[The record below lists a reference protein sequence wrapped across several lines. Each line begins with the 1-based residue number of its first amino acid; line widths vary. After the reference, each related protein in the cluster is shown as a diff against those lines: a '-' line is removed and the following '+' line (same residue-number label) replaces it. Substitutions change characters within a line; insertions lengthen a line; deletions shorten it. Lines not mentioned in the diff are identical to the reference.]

1 MVNPPEVP
9 MDTAPVHP
17 EYPVRTKRLR
27 LRPVRA
33 DDLEAVYAHRS
44 LPEVALYLPHEPHTR
59 EVTAQTL
66 RRLIAGE
73 SLATPGD
80 WLGLAVETEVGR
92 VVGEVFLRRDDREPA
107 TGEVGFAFHP
117 DVWATGIATEAVTAA
132 LDIAFD
138 SFGWHRVYGVCD
150 VRNIASAAL
159 MRRIGMRHEA
169 VMRRNSYLK
178 NDWCNDSMFAVLAS
192 EWRRTPPRS
201 ADERAVDA
209 AAATF
214 FSAFTRAGGEPVNPD
229 AARSVLAPGA
239 VIERVDA
246 DGRVERRGA
255 EEFLASRRS
264 PPRGGEPADGDV
276 FEVSWTTMIA
286 AGRALRGSLIFRRG
300 VRDGVPFTGWSRVAL
315 QLRPATGAWLVE
327 SLTWTDEPDTP

>member
-1 MVNPPEVP
+1 MVNPPAAP

-27 LRPVRA
+27 LRPVRT
-33 DDLEAVYAHRS
+33 DDLEAVHAHRS

-59 EVTAQTL
+59 EVTEQTL
-66 RRLIAGE
+66 RRLIGGE

-80 WLGLAVETEVGR
+80 WLGLAVETERGR
-92 VVGEVFLRRDDREPA
+92 VVGEVLLRRDDREPA

-150 VRNIASAAL
+150 VRNVASAAL

-178 NDWCNDSMFAVLAS
+178 NDWCNDSMFAVLAT
-192 EWRRTPPRS
+192 EWRRTRPRS

-214 FSAFTRAGGEPVNPD
+214 FSSFTRAGGEPVNPD
-229 AARSVLAPGA
+229 AARSVLAPDA
-239 VIERVDA
+239 VVERV
-246 DGRVERRGA
+246 G
-255 EEFLASRRS
+255 SS
-264 PPRGGEPADGDV
+264 PGGGEPADFDV
-276 FEVSWTTMIA
+276 FEVSWTTVVT
-286 AGRALRGSLIFRRG
+286 AGRALRASLLFRHG
-300 VRDGVPFTGWSRVAL
+300 VRDGVPFTGWGRAAL
-315 QLRPATGAWLVE
+315 QLCSGTGAWLVE